1 MRSYSECCVKRRW
14 QPASLTCTGG
24 AWWWIAAP
32 TCRGWSR
39 ATAGR
44 WRWKGTRAWWR
55 QLSST
60 WGAAPP
66 PTWLWGSLWM
76 SANCSN
82 HGAPHHVCAFLSS
95 AHYAIARADALEAGT
110 EGVQGE
116 AALVARLRALD
127 EQLRAVHEGLAPNC
141 LLMVVSGTGD
151 SAEVRRLQKLSRA
164 QDVAWTL
171 EDQQRLQQVSDLAAR
186 GIVCCMVK
194 S

>member
-1 MRSYSECCVKRRW
+1 M
-14 QPASLTCTGG
+14 
-24 AWWWIAAP
+24 
-32 TCRGWSR
+32 
-39 ATAGR
+39 
-44 WRWKGTRAWWR
+44 
-55 QLSST
+55 
-60 WGAAPP
+60 
-66 PTWLWGSLWM
+66 
-76 SANCSN
+76 
-82 HGAPHHVCAFLSS
+82 
-95 AHYAIARADALEAGT
+95 
-110 EGVQGE
+110 QGE